1 MKTSRAEKMN
11 IKIEQLKDKFKNYLS
26 PLFEEWKRVVSIQI
40 QEKIVQP
47 LFMINKNNTI
57 NLNFSEEVIIFF
69 LFIIQLSFNHI
80 ICHDF

>member
-69 LFIIQLSFNHI
+69 YL
-80 ICHDF
+80 